1 MSKLGTRGF
10 SRMRRGAS
18 SAARLNR
25 NGKSRMK
32 SLWHPEHFGHGQA
45 LNSFEKHITKSDY
58 PVNRRCLIFLVVL
71 LENIGERG
79 ARERSINPPQVLFFY
94 HARSA
99 DFEE

>member
-1 MSKLGTRGF
+1 
-10 SRMRRGAS
+10 MRRGAS

-58 PVNRRCLIFLVVL
+58 PVNRRCLIFLFVL

-79 ARERSINPPQVLFFY
+79 SENERGALERSINPPQVLFFY